1 MTIKLSLH
9 RADVRYIALLYEGS
23 IRCTYSTAHHA
34 RTQTPINLRLT
45 CCVADIQ
52 MRPPWAAQRHGATF
66 SDATRVV
73 RTGYE
78 SSPWSQPRY
87 ANRIAILKCSSF
99 SASEPTSR
107 PKAAAR
113 KRRTRPDQSCRARD
127 TTFVHVSAQQEARGD
142 RRHTGW
148 MGVGRRMLR
157 RF

>member
-1 MTIKLSLH
+1 MGSVN
-9 RADVRYIALLYEGS
+9 RYVRYIALSYKGS
-23 IRCTYSTAHHA
+23 IRGRDDIAHHA
-34 RTQTPINLRLT
+34 PARSPINLRLT

-66 SDATRVV
+66 SHATRVV

-78 SSPWSQPRY
+78 SSPWSQPWY
-87 ANRIAILKCSSF
+87 ANRIAILKHSSF

-107 PKAAAR
+107 PEAAAR